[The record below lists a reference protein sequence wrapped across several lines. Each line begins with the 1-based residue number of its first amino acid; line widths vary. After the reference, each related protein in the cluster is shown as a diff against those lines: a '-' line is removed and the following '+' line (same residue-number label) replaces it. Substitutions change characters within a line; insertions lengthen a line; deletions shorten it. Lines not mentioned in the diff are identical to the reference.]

1 MKSITIYP
9 GKDKYGNKE
18 NFDSLTFYRGYIYSI
33 VGNTGS
39 GKSRLIK
46 DIEQFVNND
55 SLTSRKILVNDLEVP
70 IEKRNEYSTT
80 LISHLG
86 QNMRFVLDSTVEE
99 FLNLHKACKN
109 NNTTSVEEILN
120 VANKITAEP
129 ISLTQELTSLSGGQ
143 TRALMIA
150 DIALI
155 SDNPIILIDEI
166 ENAGINKNIALDILL
181 KSDKL
186 IFIVTHDPHTA
197 LMGEKR
203 IIMDNGSIFKV
214 IDTSEEEKGILT
226 KLKNIYD
233 FQIECQSKLR
243 KGETL
248 YENCKII
255 LE

>member
-1 MKSITIYP
+1 MKSLTIYP
-9 GKDKYGNKE
+9 GKDKNGNTE
-18 NFDSLTFYRGYIYSI
+18 NFQSLTFYKGHIYSI

-55 SLTSRKILVNDLEVP
+55 SITKRKIVVDDMEVP
-70 IEKRNEYSTT
+70 IDKRNLFSTK
-80 LISHLG
+80 LISHLS

-99 FLNLHKACKN
+99 FLIIHKECKN
-109 NNTTSVEEILN
+109 NTSVSIEEILK
-120 VANKITAEP
+120 VANSITAEP
-129 ISLTQELTSLSGGQ
+129 ISMNQELSSLSGGQ

-150 DIALI
+150 DVALI

-197 LMGEKR
+197 LIAEKR
-203 IIMDNGSIFKV
+203 IIMENGSIFKI
-214 IDTSEEEKGILT
+214 IDKSEEEKEILN
-226 KLKNIYD
+226 KLKLMYD
-233 FQIECQSKLR
+233 FQLECQSKLR
-243 KGETL
+243 KGDKL
-248 YENCKII
+248 YENC
-255 LE
+255 